1 MKSDNE
7 TVTGYLNLS
16 KITKVKYYKIN
27 KELTF
32 IYSYLKYMLS
42 FKRKMCKVYTH
53 CTVIYAKF

>member
-16 KITKVKYYKIN
+16 KITKVKYHKIN

-32 IYSYLKYMLS
+32 IYSYLKYMLLKEKCIR
-42 FKRKMCKVYTH
+42 FTL
-53 CTVIYAKF
+53 TVQ